1 MPPYIFQQGETISLA
16 LDAVSGDPADVSAI
30 AAQLKALP
38 PGRTTVPVGAP
49 IAAAFVISPRA
60 ASGDVP
66 PGWTLSIA
74 AEPSAQLQAGSYLA
88 DARLSVASGVIITE
102 SISLRIAAS
111 VTS

>member
-16 LDAVSGDPADVSAI
+16 LDAVIGNPGDVSGI

-38 PGRTTVPVGAP
+38 PGRTSVPAGAP
-49 IAAAFVISPRA
+49 VAAAFVIVPRT

-66 PGWTLSIA
+66 PGWTLTIPA
-74 AEPSAQLQAGSYLA
+74 GASAVLQPGSYLA
-88 DARLSVASGVIITE
+88 DARLNVAGGVIITE